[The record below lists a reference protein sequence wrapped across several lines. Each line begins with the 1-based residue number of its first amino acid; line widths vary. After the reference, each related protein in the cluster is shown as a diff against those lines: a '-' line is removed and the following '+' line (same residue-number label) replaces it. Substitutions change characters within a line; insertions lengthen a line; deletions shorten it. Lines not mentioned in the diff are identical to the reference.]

1 MTHRIKS
8 VCFTLIVSAMT
19 VASAMA
25 SETRIAVVHVP
36 FAFTTGSH
44 EMPAGEYS
52 ISKTEQRVL
61 FLRTAGKTVAILPVG
76 STAAGFSGSSSA
88 VRFERVGGRTVLKEV
103 LVGGSEG
110 FLLRK

>member
-8 VCFTLIVSAMT
+8 VCFTLFAAMAT
-19 VASAMA
+19 SAMA
-25 SETRIAVVHVP
+25 AETRVAVVNVP
-36 FAFTTGSH
+36 FAFTAGSY

-52 ISKTEQRVL
+52 ISKNDQRIL
-61 FLRTAGKTVAILPVG
+61 FLRTAGKTVAVLPIA
-76 STAAGFSGSSSA
+76 SASPGFSGSANA

-103 LVGGSEG
+103 VVGGVEG